1 MPTQLRAAF
10 EVNPLDTTVPESIQE
25 LMWAMVESGIVDLV
39 KMNAVRGDEE
49 KKRKHNHDYNT
60 SRFWFFGGYEDYPLG
75 FPRICEHFG
84 VDVGSARKSISRL
97 YRVRF

>member
-10 EVNPLDTTVPESIQE
+10 EVDPLDSVMPESIQL
-25 LMWAMVESGIVDLV
+25 LMGAMVDGGIRDLV
-39 KMNAVRGDEE
+39 KEPKGSIAYGVV
-49 KKRKHNHDYNT
+49 
-60 SRFWFFGGYEDYPLG
+60 RFWFFGSYEDYPLG

-84 VDVGSARKSISRL
+84 VDVGSARKAIKKL

>member
-10 EVNPLDTTVPESIQE
+10 EVNPLDSTMPESIQL
-25 LMWAMVESGIVDLV
+25 LMFAMVDGGIRDLV
-39 KMNAVRGDEE
+39 KEPKGNI
-49 KKRKHNHDYNT
+49 HYNT
-60 SRFWFFGGYEDYPLG
+60 ARFWFFGDYDEYPLG

-84 VDVGSARKSISRL
+84 VDVGSARKAIKKL